1 LGKTALRNP
10 KSLLLVVLAMALG
23 SVLYHAERLIPDMK
37 RNVFASDTIP
47 SKPLIDSQLPKQV
60 ATATFAMG

>member
-1 LGKTALRNP
+1 MMV
-10 KSLLLVVLAMALG
+10 LVIAIGNVM
-23 SVLYHAERLIPDMK
+23 YHSERWIPAMK

-60 ATATFAMG
+60 KTATFAMG